1 MIFKKTGFQ
10 FFLIQDYRLEKF
22 YWISNMCSTAK
33 ATPELQGFFLWRIF
47 ATWRQRKRARES
59 NKGIFENFFKNF
71 AISPE
76 KKS

>member
-1 MIFKKTGFQ
+1 
-10 FFLIQDYRLEKF
+10 
-22 YWISNMCSTAK
+22 MCSTAD

-47 ATWRQRKRARES
+47 ATWRQRKRAGES
-59 NKGIFENFFKNF
+59 NKGIFENFFKTF